1 MFKYL
6 MLAGLAL
13 FLPGLYAL
21 GYSIFEGP
29 KAWMVD
35 SRTFWGTPIS
45 LFVFWIGLAHAG
57 TLLSAIFLALGIKLD
72 RRTAL
77 IAELSTLVCL
87 VFAAIF
93 PLMHLGVVKNF
104 YMVVPL
110 LDARG
115 GMANVCSPLV
125 WDFCCIAV
133 YALLSLFFFAIHL
146 KSREIPLLEKY
157 RKPMAWL
164 LFPLVLWVHTIVSLD
179 FATTFVP
186 QWRGAFFPLYFIAG
200 AILSGLA
207 LVNLLLCT
215 EGYRV
220 RLLERLML
228 VGSWFMIGFW
238 LWEFLTKGT
247 FCTSAFIFAGVLP
260 QLRIVSFVREHRTGR
275 IFLSL
280 SVLLGLFLERYFLV
294 SPTQGT
300 SVAAPFGW
308 VDMGLVALSVGGFML
323 LFFGAR
329 RKLSLSMES
338 EGTYFGEVDGS
349 DMAMVEEAA
358 REAEALSREK
368 KRGID
373 LSYIQPWSS
382 DEYKV
387 LRLPLLVGFAAA
399 LVFSLWVSAQLPF
412 AASPYENIEVAF
424 ANIVPLFYPIAA
436 LIAAGV
442 LFLAILH
449 HLRQSPESAHVTFAH
464 RISTIFAAILV
475 VFAAVAGTFYAGG
488 ASRASAESV
497 EASPLNVENPIEKY
511 IREMSNE
518 SAEASVDTSANVSA
532 ESLPA
537 TMDSAEIKFIW
548 NARCAKC
555 HGVDGRFNEK
565 FVREYYPVPQKLD
578 AARID
583 SLGLDSLEKVV
594 LDGRVNM
601 SAFRGRLTEAEI
613 RGLVAYMRHLAS
625 DLSNSSAG
633 DSAAVDSSAV
643 DSAAAGEAP

>member
-1 MFKYL
+1 MFRYL

-21 GYSIFEGP
+21 GDSLYQGP
-29 KAWMVD
+29 SAWMVD
-35 SRTFWGTPIS
+35 SQTFWGTPIS

-77 IAELSTLVCL
+77 IAELSTLVSL
-87 VFAAIF
+87 VFAGIF
-93 PLMHLGVVKNF
+93 PLMHLGVVENF
-104 YMVVPL
+104 YMVAPF

-115 GMANVCSPLV
+115 NFANVRSPLV

-133 YALLSLFFFAIHL
+133 YAFLSLFFFTIHL
-146 KSREIPLLEKY
+146 KSREIPVLERY
-157 RKPMAWL
+157 RKPLAWL

-179 FATTFVP
+179 FAATFVP

-207 LVNLLLCT
+207 LVNLLLYS

-228 VGSWFMIGFW
+228 AGSWVMVGFW
-238 LWEFLTKGT
+238 FWEFLTKGI

-260 QLRIVSFVREHRTGR
+260 QLRVVSFIREHRTGR
-275 IFLSL
+275 ILLSI

-294 SPTQGT
+294 SPMQGMPGQ
-300 SVAAPFGW
+300 VPFGW
-308 VDMGLVALSVGGFML
+308 VDAGLVAFSVGGFML
-323 LFFGAR
+323 LFFGMR
-329 RKLSLSMES
+329 QHLSRSMES

-349 DMAMVEEAA
+349 EMAMVEEAA
-358 REAEALSREK
+358 RESSELSREK

-449 HLRQSPESAHVTFAH
+449 HLRQSPDSAHVTFAR

-537 TMDSAEIKFIW
+537 TMDSAEIEFIW

-601 SAFRGRLTEAEI
+601 SAYRGRLTEAEV
-613 RGLVAYMRHLAS
+613 RGLVAYMRHLAG
-625 DLSNSSAG
+625 DLNSSSAG